1 MKITYAEPKVKYE
14 SIKHNEHF
22 IAGNKEYIKFNNNV
36 SNYEDWIDVAYAVAD
51 GSFKHFEG
59 TDKVVRKRENRKLVE
74 VNDVIRG
81 EVFRYNDNFY
91 LRLIKAGDDTSMFI
105 TVVNLE
111 TSEIFLL
118 EKDTLVDVIDVQL
131 TNL

>member
-1 MKITYAEPKVKYE
+1 MKITYTEPKVKYE
-14 SIKHNEHF
+14 SIEHNEHF
-22 IAGNKEYIKFNNNV
+22 IAGNKEYIKFNNLV
-36 SNYEDWIDVAYAVAD
+36 SNYEDWIDVAYAVTD

-59 TDKVVRKRENRKLVE
+59 TEVVRKKENRKLVE

-81 EVFRYNDNFY
+81 QVFRYRDKFY
-91 LRLIKAGDDTSMFI
+91 LRLIKAGDDTSVFI